1 MKQLFLALLVLA
13 APLAQAQTNRAVTN
27 LALQPEIQLE
37 LGLKNGDYLL
47 LGLRGQRLTDNQDP
61 GQWLG
66 LDERQLR
73 LAYEHFWSAQWSWG
87 ATARLASR
95 NATSEPGL
103 ESVAEVVPGVLL
115 RHRSPVGPLAFG
127 QRLSVERTLPFS
139 SAGGARPTGK
149 TFARLRLD
157 LEKLLPISTFA
168 LRPRLSYELAT
179 QLRLQK
185 EDTDPAIRALS
196 YGSLRGEI
204 GVRLSER
211 LDFTPWFAF
220 QTQYRIFLPQF
231 DLMGKQ
237 ISGGNENTVSP
248 TLGLDLRFT
257 LLPLGGLPDRQQLP
271 TQH

>member
-13 APLAQAQTNRAVTN
+13 VPLAQAQTNRTVTN

-61 GQWLG
+61 GQRLG

-87 ATARLASR
+87 ATARL
-95 NATSEPGL
+95 TSTYAE
-103 ESVAEVVPGVLL
+103 EVVPELLL
-115 RHRSPVGPLAFG
+115 RHRGPVGTLTFG
-127 QRLSVERTLPFS
+127 QRLSLERTLPFNNNYL
-139 SAGGARPTGK
+139 GGAGPDGR
-149 TFARLRLD
+149 TFVRLRLD
-157 LEKLLPISTFA
+157 LERLLPISSLA

-179 QLRLQK
+179 QVRLQK
-185 EDTDPAIRALS
+185 EETDPPLRAIG
-196 YGSLRGEI
+196 YGSLRGEV
-204 GVRLSER
+204 GVRLSEHV
-211 LDFTPWFAF
+211 DFTPWFAF
-220 QTQYRIFLPQF
+220 QTNYLETLPQYN
-231 DLMGKQ
+231 GQ
-237 ISGGNENTVSP
+237 GQQVSGGKYNLISP

-257 LLPLGGLPDRQQLP
+257 LLPSGGVPDRQQLP